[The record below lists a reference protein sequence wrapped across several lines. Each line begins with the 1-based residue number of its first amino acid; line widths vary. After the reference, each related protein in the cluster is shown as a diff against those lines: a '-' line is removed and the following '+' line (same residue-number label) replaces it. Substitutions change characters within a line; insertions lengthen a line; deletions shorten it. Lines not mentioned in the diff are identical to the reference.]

1 MKKTYYLLVC
11 FMVLSFLNS
20 GCGTVYKVAVDE
32 RSVRTQA
39 SDEKITLA
47 IRKKIADS
55 DQAKF
60 FDVSTSCY
68 DGDVYLVGE
77 YETLAHKKEAVKLA
91 RSVEGVK
98 SVTTYFLKKK
108 KDDFCGSTDNL
119 GLVAKLKAKL
129 IKDTD
134 IWSTN
139 IQIKTVQCHLVLL
152 GFVGSQTEIQKAI
165 EHAKSVPKVRGVK
178 SFLRVAPK
186 QSK

>member
-1 MKKTYYLLVC
+1 MNKIHYLLIC
-11 FMVLSFLNS
+11 FMFLSFLGS

-32 RSVRTQA
+32 RSVSTQA

-47 IRKKIADS
+47 IRRKIADS

-68 DGDVYLVGE
+68 GGDVFLVGE
-77 YETLAHKKEAVKLA
+77 YETLAQKNEAVKLA
-91 RSVEGVK
+91 RSVEGVR

-119 GLVAKLKAKL
+119 KLVASLKGKL

-139 IQIKTVQCHLVLL
+139 IKIKAVQCHLVLL
-152 GFVGSQTEIQKAI
+152 GFVGSQAEIQKAI
-165 EHAKSVPKVRGVK
+165 EHAKSVDKVRGVK

-186 QSK
+186 KNK

>member
-1 MKKTYYLLVC
+1 MKKIHYLLIC
-11 FMVLSFLNS
+11 FMFLSFLGS

-32 RSVRTQA
+32 RSVSTQA

-47 IRKKIADS
+47 IRRKIADS

-77 YETLAHKKEAVKLA
+77 YETLANKNEAVKLA

-98 SVTTYFLKKK
+98 SVTTYFLKKN

-119 GLVAKLKAKL
+119 KLVASLKAKL

-139 IQIKTVQCHLVLL
+139 IKIKAIQCHLVLL
-152 GFVGSQTEIQKAI
+152 GFVGSQAEIEKAI
-165 EHAKSVPKVRGVK
+165 EHAKSVDKVRGVK

-186 QSK
+186 KDK